1 MLDLIGFFNVIL
13 LMDGFFV
20 NVKEDFIFF
29 LLLRKKIFEGV
40 VLKKNK
46 GGFYIFFVVK
56 EEVCILYVWYYLFVM
71 WSFLVNILSCFKLL
85 GI

>member
-46 GGFYIFFVVK
+46 GGFYIFFCC
-56 EEVCILYVWYYLFVM
+56 EGRGLYFVCIVLFICYVEFFDKY
-71 WSFLVNILSCFKLL
+71 CKLL